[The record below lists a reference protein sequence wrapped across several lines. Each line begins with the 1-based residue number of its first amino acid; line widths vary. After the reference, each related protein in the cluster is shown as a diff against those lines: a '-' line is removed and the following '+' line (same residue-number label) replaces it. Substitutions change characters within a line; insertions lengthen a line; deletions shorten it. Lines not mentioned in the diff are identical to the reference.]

1 MICGPFK
8 CPLQTMKPIELT
20 PPEQMSARQRA
31 AEITSILS
39 AAIMRRYAGDHS
51 SGQAATDQIER
62 QVGLGFSGHQRVH
75 TNPYQNRSSK

>member
-1 MICGPFK
+1 MISGSFK
-8 CPLQTMKPIELT
+8 CPLQTMKPIKLT

-39 AAIMRRYAGDHS
+39 AAIMRTQA

-62 QVGLGFSGHQRVH
+62 QVGLGFSGDQRVH
-75 TNPYQNRSSK
+75 TNPYQTRSSK